1 MSCKI
6 DMEGMVAVVT
16 GAAQGIGAAIAAKY
30 VQAGAQTI
38 ILDVYREEEMFD
50 FLKQMESQGMRPLYY
65 RCDISDEAK
74 VQEVFQKIADTCGRM
89 DILVNNAGIV
99 ADWDKSYEVNTKGTW
114 YCSEAAKPYLKE
126 TGGNIVILT
135 SASVFSGGTGIPQ
148 YVATKAGSYAL
159 TMFLAREYAKEGIR
173 VNGIAPAVIMSKMLA
188 TRFGSEQAVREHYKE
203 VMPLGKVGEPED
215 IANIA
220 LFLSSS
226 MANYLCGQVLIA
238 DGGRMHIG

>member
-1 MSCKI
+1 MSYKI

-38 ILDVYREEEMFD
+38 ILDVCREEEISA
-50 FLKQMESQGMRPLYY
+50 FLEQMEEKGKRPLYY

-220 LFLSSS
+220 LFLSSP

>member
-30 VQAGAQTI
+30 VQAGAQTV
-38 ILDVYREEEMFD
+38 ILDVCREEEISD
-50 FLKQMESQGMRPLYY
+50 FLEQMEGQGRRPLYY
-65 RCDISDEAK
+65 RCDISDEGK
-74 VQEVFQKIADTCGRM
+74 VREVFEKIAESCGRI

-99 ADWDKSYEVNTKGTW
+99 ADWDVSYAVNTKGTW
-114 YCSEAAKPYLKE
+114 YCSEEAKPYLKK

-173 VNGIAPAVIMSKMLA
+173 VNGIAPAVIMSKMLV
-188 TRFGSEQAVREHYKE
+188 TRFGSVQAVREHYKE

-226 MANYLCGQVLIA
+226 MAGYLCGEVLMA

>member
-6 DMEGMVAVVT
+6 DMEGMGAVVT

-30 VQAGAQTI
+30 VQAGAQTV
-38 ILDVYREEEMFD
+38 ILDVCGEEEILD
-50 FLKQMESQGMRPLYY
+50 FLNQMEAQGKRPLYY
-65 RCDISDEAK
+65 RCDISDEDK
-74 VQEVFQKIADTCGRM
+74 VAEVFRNIADTCGRI

-99 ADWDKSYEVNTKGTW
+99 SDWNKSYEVNTKGTW
-114 YCSEAAKPYLKE
+114 YCSEAARPYLKKVS
-126 TGGNIVILT
+126 GNIVILT
-135 SASVFSGGTGIPQ
+135 SASIFSGGTGIPQ

-188 TRFGSEQAVREHYKE
+188 TRFGSEQAVREHYKQ

-226 MANYLCGQVLIA
+226 MASYLCGEVLIA

>member
-1 MSCKI
+1 MS
-6 DMEGMVAVVT
+6 
-16 GAAQGIGAAIAAKY
+16 
-30 VQAGAQTI
+30 
-38 ILDVYREEEMFD
+38 
-50 FLKQMESQGMRPLYY
+50 
-65 RCDISDEAK
+65 
-74 VQEVFQKIADTCGRM
+74 
-89 DILVNNAGIV
+89 
-99 ADWDKSYEVNTKGTW
+99 DWNKSYEVNTKGTW
-114 YCSEAAKPYLKE
+114 YCSEAARPYLKKVS
-126 TGGNIVILT
+126 GNIVILT
-135 SASVFSGGTGIPQ
+135 SASIFSGGTGIPQ

-188 TRFGSEQAVREHYKE
+188 TRFGSEQAVREHYKQ

-226 MANYLCGQVLIA
+226 MASYLCGEVLIA

>member
-1 MSCKI
+1 MLK
-6 DMEGMVAVVT
+6 GKVAVVT
-16 GAAQGIGAAIAAKY
+16 GGTRGIGYAIVKKYLENGAKVVLFGSRQETVDKALSSLKAENADWEVAGDCPDLSDAGAVKAAI
-30 VQAGAQTI
+30 
-38 ILDVYREEEMFD
+38 E
-50 FLKQMESQGMRPLYY
+50 
-65 RCDISDEAK
+65 
-74 VQEVFQKIADTCGRM
+74 KIKEQFGRI

-99 ADWDKSYEVNTKGTW
+99 SDWNKSYEVNTKGTW
-114 YCSEAAKPYLKE
+114 YCSEAARPYLKKVS
-126 TGGNIVILT
+126 GNIVILT
-135 SASVFSGGTGIPQ
+135 SASIFSGGTGIPQ

-188 TRFGSEQAVREHYKE
+188 TRFGSEQAVREHYKQ

-226 MANYLCGQVLIA
+226 MASYLCGEVLIA

>member
-1 MSCKI
+1 MSYKI

-38 ILDVYREEEMFD
+38 ILDVCREEEISA
-50 FLKQMESQGMRPLYY
+50 FLEQMEEKGKRPLYY
-65 RCDISDEAK
+65 RCDISDEVK

>member
-1 MSCKI
+1 
-6 DMEGMVAVVT
+6 MEE
-16 GAAQGIGAAIAAKY
+16 QGK
-30 VQAGAQTI
+30 
-38 ILDVYREEEMFD
+38 
-50 FLKQMESQGMRPLYY
+50 RPLYY
-65 RCDISDEAK
+65 RCDISDEK
-74 VQEVFQKIADTCGRM
+74 RVHEVFAQIADVCGRI

-99 ADWDKSYEVNTKGTW
+99 ADWDTSYAVNTKGTW
-114 YCSEAAKPYLKE
+114 YCCEAAKPYLKE
-126 TGGNIVILT
+126 AGGNIVILT

-159 TMFLAREYAKEGIR
+159 TMFLAREYAKERIR

-188 TRFGSEQAVREHYKE
+188 TRFGSEEAVREHYKE

-220 LFLSSS
+220 LFLSSR
-226 MANYLCGQVLIA
+226 MAGYLCGEVLIA

>member
-1 MSCKI
+1 M
-6 DMEGMVAVVT
+6 
-16 GAAQGIGAAIAAKY
+16 
-30 VQAGAQTI
+30 
-38 ILDVYREEEMFD
+38 
-50 FLKQMESQGMRPLYY
+50 
-65 RCDISDEAK
+65 
-74 VQEVFQKIADTCGRM
+74 
-89 DILVNNAGIV
+89 
-99 ADWDKSYEVNTKGTW
+99 
-114 YCSEAAKPYLKE
+114 
-126 TGGNIVILT
+126 ILT
-135 SASVFSGGTGIPQ
+135 SASIFSGGTGIPQ

-188 TRFGSEQAVREHYKE
+188 TRFGSEQAVREHYKQ

-226 MANYLCGQVLIA
+226 MASYLCGEVLIA